1 MNEEF
6 NNKKKLAIELGLLPT
21 GIWEIEFTVT
31 EPSWRAERL
40 EYWSSAER
48 HDYEHVTVDIPEIY
62 REQFIFIEAKRV
74 YWDQRWARY
83 DSYMSSIKKN

>member
-21 GIWEIEFTVT
+21 GICEIEFTVT
-31 EPSWRAERL
+31 EPLWRAERL

-62 REQFIFIEAKRV
+62 REQFIFIEAKR
-74 YWDQRWARY
+74 YKEY
-83 DSYMSSIKKN
+83 DTLYNSYNRNDYIKN

>member
-21 GIWEIEFTVT
+21 GICEIEFTVT

-48 HDYEHVTVDIPEIY
+48 HDYEHVTVDIPETY
-62 REQFIFIEAKRV
+62 REQFIFIEAKR
-74 YWDQRWARY
+74 YKEY
-83 DSYMSSIKKN
+83 DTLHKSYNRNDYIKN

>member
-1 MNEEF
+1 MNEELH
-6 NNKKKLAIELGLLPT
+6 NKKKLAIELGLLPT
-21 GIWEIEFTVT
+21 GICEIEFTVT

-62 REQFIFIEAKRV
+62 REQFIFIEAKR
-74 YWDQRWARY
+74 YKEY
-83 DSYMSSIKKN
+83 DTLHKSYNRNDYIKN